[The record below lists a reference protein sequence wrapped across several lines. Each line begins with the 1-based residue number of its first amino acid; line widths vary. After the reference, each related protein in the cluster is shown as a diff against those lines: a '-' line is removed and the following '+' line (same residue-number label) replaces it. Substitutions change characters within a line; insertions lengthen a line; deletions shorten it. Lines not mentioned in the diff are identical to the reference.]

1 MTYREFLN
9 SLSDED
15 FSEIIA
21 QDGIFNAACVDNF
34 SFDEDRCPHGY
45 NRCKDCVLELLK
57 SEVKLI
63 LNLHMQD

>member
-15 FSEIIA
+15 FAEIVS

-34 SFDEDRCPHGY
+34 NFEEQKCPHGY
-45 NRCKDCVLELLK
+45 SRCMDCVLKLLT
-57 SEVKLI
+57 SEVTD
-63 LNLHMQD
+63 MQD

>member
-15 FSEIIA
+15 FAEVVA

-34 SFDEDRCPHGY
+34 SFNEDKCPHGY
-45 NRCKDCVLELLK
+45 SKCKECVLELLK
-57 SEVKLI
+57 SEA
-63 LNLHMQD
+63 NS